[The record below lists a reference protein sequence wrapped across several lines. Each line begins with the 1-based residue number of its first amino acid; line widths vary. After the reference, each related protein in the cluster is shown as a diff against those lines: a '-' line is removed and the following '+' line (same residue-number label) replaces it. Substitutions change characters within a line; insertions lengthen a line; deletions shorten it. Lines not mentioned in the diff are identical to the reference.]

1 MQSGRRSFSAASNP
15 FADDLRSS
23 RASTMTAAAF
33 EDASHQES
41 RLQVEQAFTF
51 KMIEPFDIRLVVI
64 EQPKQ
69 QHDPSEEDESDQFHS
84 AIMLQSNSSSRKS
97 SLFKFGGV
105 NKLNED
111 TMFQSF

>member
-23 RASTMTAAAF
+23 RASTITAAAF
-33 EDASHQES
+33 EDSSRQEP
-41 RLQVEQAFTF
+41 RLHVEQAFTF
-51 KMIEPFDIRLVVI
+51 KMIQPFDIRLVVI
-64 EQPKQ
+64 VPVKQ
-69 QHDPSEEDESDQFHS
+69 ELELSEEEESDQFHS
-84 AIMLQSNSSSRKS
+84 AIMLQSNSSSQKS

-111 TMFQSF
+111 TMF